1 MISRSRKVIPAA
13 LCAAV
18 IAFALAIGYFT
29 REFEDFGLFGILR
42 RLEWIT
48 YDWRVRTAAKEDAPT
63 ASNLGLVFINDSS
76 IWYLRSGLAGYS
88 NTPPIEV
95 GLHWPRYVYGQLIDE
110 LTQQGAD
117 VVGFDILLAD
127 LRPKTEVVDL
137 PDDTH
142 VRSDQYFA
150 ERLAASGRVVLAA
163 ENQLVPPRWFQTNAW
178 SIGDIGV
185 TRDAD
190 GVIRRTKAFEDYVMW
205 DPIVLEAYER
215 LDIKRDTNRI
225 VFHGDGGTT
234 EVIPIDLDGRFDKA
248 RLLELANGVKLPPG
262 PGRLA
267 PAFRRVRVWDL
278 GLTMAAHYL
287 GINLNEAVVVPG
299 SHISLRGTNS
309 VRREIPI
316 DDQNRLR
323 IDWSLEARHPLVAKE
338 SFHGVLDRHYKRA
351 SGQVTDGANFWRGRV
366 VLVGSLATGNDLTD
380 LGATPLGRESFLTM
394 RYINIV
400 NSMLVNRF
408 VRQPSLPLELTL
420 ILGLGLFSG
429 IFTWNFRAHFAA
441 LCVLLL
447 AVLYTAL
454 ALYLY
459 TVSRYA
465 LPMVLPIGGLVT
477 VHMALVT
484 YRVVV
489 EQQERRRIRS
499 IFAKI
504 VSPNVVNE
512 LLDADRLEVA
522 GARREITVFFSDVRG
537 FTEMTDESHARAEEY
552 VQLHGLTPAAAEAY
566 FDQQAQEI
574 LETVNLYLGTIADV
588 VKQSEGTLDKYIG
601 DCVMAFWG
609 APTPNERHAAS
620 CVRAAIEA
628 QRAID
633 ALNRERAQTNE
644 RRQADNVQRTA
655 QGLPPL
661 PFLKILTMGAG
672 VNTGV
677 VTLGLM
683 GSERHV
689 YNYTVFGRDV
699 NLAARLEGLSGSGR
713 ILIGEATHR
722 ILQRDDPALAAT
734 CRELVPATI
743 KGFRTPVKVFEV
755 PWTARPAGHEN
766 TPPTLDTSAAENPPR
781 HNQPTSPVAGSAP

>member
-1 MISRSRKVIPAA
+1 MISRSRKVIPVA
-13 LCAAV
+13 LCGIVLGFTLAV
-18 IAFALAIGYFT
+18 SYFT
-29 REFEDFGLFGILR
+29 REFEDFGLFGIVR

-48 YDWRVRTAAKEDAPT
+48 YDWRVRSAAKQESPT

-95 GLHWPRYVYGQLIDE
+95 MPHWPRYVYAQLVQE
-110 LTQQGAD
+110 LTRQGAD
-117 VVGFDILLAD
+117 VVGFDVLMAD
-127 LRPKTEVVDL
+127 LRPKTEAIDL
-137 PDDTH
+137 PDGTSM
-142 VRSDQYFA
+142 RSDAYFA
-150 ERLAASGRVVLAA
+150 DQLDASGRVVLAA
-163 ENQLVPPRWFQTNAW
+163 QNELVPPAWFRTNAW
-178 SIGDIGV
+178 AIGDIGV

-190 GVIRRTKAFEDYVMW
+190 GVIRRTKAFEDYVVW
-205 DPIVLEAYER
+205 EPIIQEAYER
-215 LDIKRDTNRI
+215 LNVRRDTNRV
-225 VFHGDGGTT
+225 VFQPEGGAA
-234 EVIPIDLDGRFDKA
+234 EVIPIDVDGRFDKA
-248 RLLELANGVKLPPG
+248 RLLELANGVKIAPG
-262 PGRLA
+262 PGRMGL
-267 PAFRRVRVWDL
+267 AFRRIRVWDL

-287 GINLNEAVVVPG
+287 GINLAAAVIAPG
-299 SHISLRGTNS
+299 SHIALRGTNE

-316 DDQNRLR
+316 DDQNRFR
-323 IDWSLEARHPLVAKE
+323 IDWSLEARHPQIAKE
-338 SFHGVLDRHYKRA
+338 SFHAILDRHYKRA
-351 SGQVTDGANFWRGRV
+351 SGQSFEGGNLWRGRV
-366 VLVGSLATGNDLTD
+366 ALVGSIATGNDLTD
-380 LGATPLGRESFLTM
+380 RGATPLGRESFLTM
-394 RYINIV
+394 RYMNIV

-420 ILGLGLFSG
+420 ILSLGLFSG

-447 AVLYTAL
+447 AVAYTAL

-459 TVSRYA
+459 TASRYA
-465 LPMVLPIGGLVT
+465 LPLVLPVGGLVI

-504 VSPNVVNE
+504 VSPNVVTE
-512 LLDADRLEVA
+512 LLEAERLEFG

-537 FTEMTDESHARAEEY
+537 FTEMTDESHARAAEY
-552 VQLHGLTPAAAEAY
+552 VRANSLSPAAAEAY

-574 LETVNLYLGTIADV
+574 LQTVNLYLGTIADV
-588 VKQSEGTLDKYIG
+588 IKQSEGTLDKYIG

-609 APTPNERHAAS
+609 APTPNERHAVS
-620 CVRAAIEA
+620 CVRAAIES

-633 ALNRERAQTNE
+633 ALNRQREIENVRLQRENLQ
-644 RRQADNVQRTA
+644 RVSQA
-655 QGLPPL
+655 LPPL
-661 PFLKILTMGAG
+661 PLLKILTMGAG
-672 VNTGV
+672 INTGV

-699 NLAARLEGLSGSGR
+699 NLAARLEGLSGSGH
-713 ILIGEATHR
+713 ILIGEATYR
-722 ILQRDDPALAAT
+722 ILLRDDPELAAT
-734 CRELVPATI
+734 CRELAPATI

-755 PWTARPAGHEN
+755 PWTAHPGPAPQGAAPPTIQSGQRNNRPA
-766 TPPTLDTSAAENPPR
+766 DSTSQAAP
-781 HNQPTSPVAGSAP
+781 